1 MNAIATVNCP
11 FCQGNTRNDR
21 RTLYLYQSDTYW
33 CARCKRNGV
42 VTDLDPSVI
51 SGITPSVKTQEVK
64 QYKYNNEGKRFS
76 VCKQRYYDGN
86 NDVFQIK
93 QSSGEVTGHYTRW
106 PNKQSHIEG
115 AKNFCYREQYLEIGG
130 TYRLVEGTYDCI
142 YPNDVALLGF
152 PNQAQVKQLKLY
164 HLILCPDG
172 DVWKNKEQCKRWF
185 EPFKWSKNILHVEY
199 IKDSKDPD
207 ECPLNERKQLDFNKV
222 KEWLSEND

>member
-11 FCQGNTRNDR
+11 FCLGNTRNDR
-21 RTLYLYQSDTYW
+21 KTLYLYQSDTYW

-42 VTDLDPSVI
+42 VTGLDPSI
-51 SGITPSVKTQEVK
+51 IAGITPLIKNKEVK
-64 QYKYNNEGKRFS
+64 QYQYNNEGKRFS

-93 QSSGEVTGHYTRW
+93 TSAGEITGHYTRW
-106 PNKQSHIEG
+106 PNKHSHIEG
-115 AKNFCYREQYLEIGG
+115 TKNFCYREQYLEIGG
-130 TYRLVEGTYDCI
+130 NYRLVEGTYDCI

-172 DVWKNKEQCKRWF
+172 DIWTNKEQCKRWF
-185 EPFKWSKNILHVEY
+185 EPFKYSRNVLYVEY
-199 IKDSKDPD
+199 LQDSKDPD
-207 ECPLNERKQLDFNKV
+207 EVTENNRKKLTFKQV
-222 KEWLSEND
+222 KEWLNL

>member
-21 RTLYLYQSDTYW
+21 KTLYLYQSDTYW
-33 CARCKRNGV
+33 CARCKKNGV

-51 SGITPSVKTQEVK
+51 SDITPSVKTQEVK

-76 VCKQRYYDGN
+76 VCKQRYFDGTK
-86 NDVFQIK
+86 DVFQIK
-93 QSSGEVTGHYTRW
+93 TSAGEVTGHYTRY

-115 AKNFCYREQYLEIGG
+115 EKNFCYREQYLEIGG
-130 TYRLVEGTYDCI
+130 NYRLVEGTYDCI

-172 DVWKNKEQCKRWF
+172 DIWTNKEQCKRWF
-185 EPFKWSKNILHVEY
+185 EPFKYSRNVLYVEY
-199 IKDSKDPD
+199 LQDSKDPD
-207 ECPLNERKQLDFNKV
+207 EVTENNRKKLTFKQV
-222 KEWLSEND
+222 KEWLNL

>member
-21 RTLYLYQSDTYW
+21 KTLYLYQSDTYW

-51 SGITPSVKTQEVK
+51 SDITPTTKTQEKK

-76 VCKQRYYDGN
+76 VCKQRYFDGN
-86 NDVFQIK
+86 KDVFQIK
-93 QSSGEVTGHYTRW
+93 HSSGEVTGHYTRY

-115 AKNFCYREQYLEIGG
+115 TKNLCYRAKFLSIGE
-130 TYRLVEGTYDCI
+130 TYRLVEGVYDCI
-142 YPNDVALLGF
+142 YPNDVAVLGF

-164 HLILCPDG
+164 QLILCPDG
-172 DVWKNKEQCKRWF
+172 DIWTNKEQAKRWF
-185 EPFKWSKNILHVEY
+185 EPFKWSKNILYVEY
-199 IKDSKDPD
+199 LKDSKDPD
-207 ECPLNERKQLDFNKV
+207 ECPQTERKQLTFNQV
-222 KEWLSEND
+222 KEWLNL